1 MDELKKELIKFNLLH
16 NNPHKSNNHH
26 RTTFTEIL
34 GLLIFVFMLM
44 IYFKQNEPQ
53 RVYIERTHQQH
64 IIGMINYNND
74 YQLIPYYS

>member
-16 NNPHKSNNHH
+16 NNPDTSTNHH

-53 RVYIERTHQQH
+53 QVYIERTPQQH
-64 IIGMINYNND
+64 IIIRY
-74 YQLIPYYS
+74 

>member
-16 NNPHKSNNHH
+16 NNPNTSNNNN
-26 RTTFTEIL
+26 RATFTEIL

-53 RVYIERTHQQH
+53 RVYIERAPPQH
-64 IIGMINYNND
+64 IIRKDNKD